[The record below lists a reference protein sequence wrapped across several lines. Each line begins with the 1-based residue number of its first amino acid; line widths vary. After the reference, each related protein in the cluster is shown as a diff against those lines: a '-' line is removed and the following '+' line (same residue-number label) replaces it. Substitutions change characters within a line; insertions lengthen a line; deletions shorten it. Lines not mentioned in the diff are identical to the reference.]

1 VVQPT
6 EVNLNEIIAE
16 VGKMLG
22 RVIGED
28 IRLQL
33 VLSPDLGCVRA
44 DPGQVHQV
52 LMNLAVNAR
61 DAMPGGGTLLIETA
75 NVDLDGSLAGQH
87 PVVKAGRYVH
97 LKVSDTGIGMT
108 TDVKSHLFE
117 PFFTTKQ
124 PGQGTGLGLAT
135 VYGIIN
141 QNNGSIWVS
150 SEPGH
155 GTTFKIYLPRIE
167 AVEKPQVEQKAAPA
181 TLRGTETILVV
192 EDQEQLRKMAVTVL
206 RNHGYKVLE
215 AADAKEALLNSEHHE
230 GPIHLL
236 LTDLVMP
243 GMSGRDLAERL
254 KPFRPHMEIIF
265 MSGYSERA
273 LIDRQ
278 VLDAAGAYLA
288 KPFSPQALAVKVRD
302 VLGAVRPAGTIV
314 IADDEP
320 GVRSFLR
327 KILTGA
333 GYRVL
338 EAKDGIEAVQHVQTS
353 NVDLLITDLAMPGQ
367 EGIETIQVLRRE
379 QPQLKIIAM
388 SGQFAGP
395 ILRMAE
401 TLGAHASLAKPIQPG
416 ELLGTVRRVMVG

>member
-1 VVQPT
+1 
-6 EVNLNEIIAE
+6 
-16 VGKMLG
+16 
-22 RVIGED
+22 
-28 IRLQL
+28 
-33 VLSPDLGCVRA
+33 VRA

-243 GMSGRDLAERL
+243 GMSGRELAERL
-254 KPFRPHMEIIF
+254 QQLRPDMRIIF

-288 KPFSPQALAVKVRD
+288 KPFSPEALAVKVRH
-302 VLGAVRPAGTIV
+302 VLGGVRPASTIV
-314 IADDEP
+314 VADDEP

-338 EAKDGIEAVQHVQTS
+338 EAKDGLEAVKQVRDS
-353 NVDLLITDLAMPGQ
+353 GADLLITDLAMPGQ

-379 QPQLKIIAM
+379 RPQLKIIAM

-416 ELLGTVRRVMVG
+416 ELLGTVERVMVG